1 VTTDELLRR
10 RLLFTVGKGGVGR
23 TTVTL
28 ALAFEAARRG
38 LRVLAVE
45 LEGARGLQGA
55 IQAQRDVLRP
65 APELERIT
73 CMVVDG
79 RRALEEYLSLVIP
92 VRRLLKTIFSS
103 SIYQYFVAAAPGL
116 KELMAIG
123 KIWYEAERREREGE
137 GPDIVLVDAPAT
149 GHSLQYLRMPE
160 AALEAFPVGLVNREA
175 ERVMKLLRD
184 PSATAAVMV
193 ATPEEM
199 PTNETIEISRGLAS
213 LQVYGAVVVVN
224 QVHSPPATGEQLAAL
239 RAHPAP
245 GADER
250 AALCE
255 AILARAEEEYRWSEI
270 NAANLARLAAEVPV
284 PQVRLPY
291 LFGEEFG
298 PAEMKIL
305 ADHLAAGLDGGT
317 PAAVS
322 PRGTAKEDA
331 ATAAKPRKAKRK

>member
-1 VTTDELLRR
+1 VTTDELLGR

-38 LRVLAVE
+38 RRVLAVE
-45 LEGARGLQGA
+45 LEGARGLQSA
-55 IQAQRDVLRP
+55 LQAQRDVLRP

-73 CMVVDG
+73 CLVVDG

-123 KIWYEAERREREGE
+123 KIWYEAERREREGD
-137 GPDIVLVDAPAT
+137 GPDLVLVDAPAT

-175 ERVMKLLRD
+175 ERVLSLLRD

-199 PTNETIEISRGLAS
+199 PTNETIEISRGLAA
-213 LQVYGAVVVVN
+213 LQMYGAIVVVN
-224 QVHSPPATGEQLAAL
+224 QVHSAPATAEHLAAL
-239 RAHPAP
+239 RAHPMTA
-245 GADER
+245 GADR
-250 AALCE
+250 RALCE
-255 AILARAEEEYRWSEI
+255 AIVARAEDEYRWSEI

-284 PQVRLPY
+284 PQVALPY

-298 PAEMKIL
+298 PAEMKLL
-305 ADHLAAGLDGGT
+305 ADHLAATLDGSASAAETRRKQTKDDGPG
-317 PAAVS
+317 PAR
-322 PRGTAKEDA
+322 PRRT
-331 ATAAKPRKAKRK
+331 KRR